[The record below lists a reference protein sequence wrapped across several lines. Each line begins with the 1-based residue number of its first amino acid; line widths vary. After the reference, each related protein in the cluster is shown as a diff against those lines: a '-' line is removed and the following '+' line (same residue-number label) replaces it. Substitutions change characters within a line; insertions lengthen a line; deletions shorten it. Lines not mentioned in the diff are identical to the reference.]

1 MTLPRLALSVI
12 GDEIGPSLEEMISF
26 AHEHGLKRLDM
37 RTVDGR
43 NLLGMKKEE
52 IIKISRALEKAGLTV
67 PTFVSPLF
75 KWPAAGKSA
84 GAGKVDFA
92 FDPKE
97 CPAEDIIDHAIEIA
111 VILGAPH
118 MRIFSYLR
126 HRRFRPSDLT
136 DGKAFNK
143 LMSLASHYDISIQ
156 LENEPVCNIGNIAE
170 LRAFFDPKE
179 EELAE
184 EELAE
189 ELLEED
195 MLALETID
203 GVMVEEKVEAEAKEE
218 EDEEEEELV
227 DPRDKDK
234 ETVIYLR
241 PLVDIANAWATGEQ
255 PSDDDIA
262 SLAPLV
268 TAIHLKDRDLAANR
282 TVPLGDGNVPWP
294 AELRRLLGG
303 VTTGEVLASIETHCP
318 QDSRN
323 ATARSIAGL
332 RRIAAE
338 IGVEVV

>member
-52 IIKISRALEKAGLTV
+52 IIKISRTLEKAGLTV

-84 GAGKVDFA
+84 AGGKVDFA
-92 FDPKE
+92 FDPRE

-126 HRRFRPSDLT
+126 HRRFRRGDLT
-136 DGKAFNK
+136 KGKAFTK
-143 LMSLASHYDISIQ
+143 LMSLAGHYDISIQ
-156 LENEPVCNIGNIAE
+156 LENEPVCNIGNVAE

-179 EELAE
+179 EEPAE
-184 EELAE
+184 EG
-189 ELLEED
+189 LEED
-195 MLALETID
+195 MVALQTVD
-203 GVMVEEKVEAEAKEE
+203 GLMVEEKVEVEE
-218 EDEEEEELV
+218 EEEEEEELV

-234 ETVIYLR
+234 EVVIYLR

-294 AELRRLLGG
+294 AELKRLLGG
-303 VTTGEVLASIETHCP
+303 VTTREVLASIETHCP
-318 QDSRN
+318 QDARN

-338 IGVEVV
+338 IGVEIV

>member
-52 IIKISRALEKAGLTV
+52 IIKISRTLEKAGLTV

-84 GAGKVDFA
+84 ESGKVDFA

-126 HRRFRPSDLT
+126 HHRFRPTDLT
-136 DGKAFNK
+136 GSEDFTK
-143 LMSLASHYDISIQ
+143 LMGLAGHYDISIQ
-156 LENEPVCNIGNIAE
+156 LENEPVCNIGNVAE

-179 EELAE
+179 DAPAE
-184 EELAE
+184 EG
-189 ELLEED
+189 LEED
-195 MLALETID
+195 VAMHGTGGDLMEEAK
-203 GVMVEEKVEAEAKEE
+203 VEVEAEVEE
-218 EDEEEEELV
+218 EV
-227 DPRDKDK
+227 IDPRDKDR
-234 ETVIYLR
+234 EVVIYLR
-241 PLVDIANAWATGEQ
+241 PLVDIANAWATGER
-255 PSDDDIA
+255 PGDDDIA
-262 SLAPLV
+262 ALAPLV
-268 TAIHLKDRDLAANR
+268 TAIHLKDRNLTANR
-282 TVPLGDGNVPWP
+282 TVPLGDGDVPWP
-294 AELRRLLGG
+294 TELKRLLGG
-303 VTTGEVLASIETHCP
+303 VKASEVLASIETHCP
-318 QDSRN
+318 QDGRN

-338 IGVEVV
+338 IGVEIV

>member
-26 AHEHGLKRLDM
+26 AHEQGLKRLDM
-37 RTVDGR
+37 RTVGGR
-43 NLLGMKKEE
+43 NLLGMPKEE
-52 IIKISRALEKAGLTV
+52 IIRISRTLEKAGLSV

-75 KWPAAGKSA
+75 KWPAKGKSA
-84 GAGKVDFA
+84 AAGKVDFA

-97 CPAEDIIDHAIEIA
+97 CPARDIVDHAIEIA

-126 HRRFRPSDLT
+126 HHRFRPGDLT
-136 DGKAFNK
+136 EGKDFTK
-143 LMSLASHYDISIQ
+143 LMSLAGHYDISIQ
-156 LENEPVCNIGNIAE
+156 LENEPVCNIGNVAE

-179 EELAE
+179 EEPAEVGFEENVVTQETVGELVE
-184 EELAE
+184 EEQVE
-189 ELLEED
+189 
-195 MLALETID
+195 
-203 GVMVEEKVEAEAKEE
+203 VEEEV
-218 EDEEEEELV
+218 V
-227 DPRDKDK
+227 DPREKDR
-234 ETVIYLR
+234 EVAIYLR

-262 SLAPLV
+262 SLAPMV
-268 TAIHLKDRDLAANR
+268 TAIHLKDRDLAAGR

-294 AELRRLLGG
+294 AELKRLLGG
-303 VTTGEVLASIETHCP
+303 VKAREVLASIETHCP

-338 IGVEVV
+338 IGVEIV

>member
-26 AHEHGLKRLDM
+26 AHEQGLKRLDM
-37 RTVDGR
+37 RTVGGR
-43 NLLGMKKEE
+43 NLLGMPKEE
-52 IIKISRALEKAGLTV
+52 IIRISRTLEKAGLTV

-84 GAGKVDFA
+84 AAGKVDFA

-97 CPAEDIIDHAIEIA
+97 CPAEDIVDHAIEIA

-126 HRRFRPSDLT
+126 HHRFRPGDLT
-136 DGKAFNK
+136 QGKDFTK
-143 LMSLASHYDISIQ
+143 LMSLAGHYDISIQ
-156 LENEPVCNIGNIAE
+156 LENEPVCNIGNVAE

-179 EELAE
+179 EAPAE
-184 EELAE
+184 AGLEVDMPARETVEEL
-189 ELLEED
+189 
-195 MLALETID
+195 
-203 GVMVEEKVEAEAKEE
+203 VVEEKVEQEAEE
-218 EDEEEEELV
+218 EVV
-227 DPRDKDK
+227 DPREKDR
-234 ETVIYLR
+234 EVVLYLR
-241 PLVDIANAWATGEQ
+241 PLVDIANAWATGER

-268 TAIHLKDRDLAANR
+268 TAIHLKDRDLAASR

-294 AELRRLLGG
+294 AELKRLLGG
-303 VTTGEVLASIETHCP
+303 VKAKEVLASIETHCP

-332 RRIAAE
+332 RRIASE
-338 IGVEVV
+338 IGVEIV

>member
-43 NLLGMKKEE
+43 NLLGMTKEE
-52 IIKISRALEKAGLTV
+52 VIKISRTLEKAGLTV

-75 KWPAAGKSA
+75 KWPAAGKA
-84 GAGKVDFA
+84 AAAGKVDFA
-92 FDPKE
+92 FDPKQ
-97 CPAEDIIDHAIEIA
+97 CPAENIVDHAIEIA

-126 HRRFRPSDLT
+126 HPGFRPHHLT
-136 DGKAFNK
+136 GSEDFTK
-143 LMSLASHYDISIQ
+143 LMGLAGHYDISIQ
-156 LENEPVCNIGNIAE
+156 LENEPVCNVGNVAE
-170 LRAFFDPKE
+170 LAAFFDRKEDASGE
-179 EELAE
+179 EE
-184 EELAE
+184 
-189 ELLEED
+189 
-195 MLALETID
+195 
-203 GVMVEEKVEAEAKEE
+203 EAGEREE
-218 EDEEEEELV
+218 EDEEEV
-227 DPRDKDK
+227 MDPREKDR
-234 ETVIYLR
+234 EVVLYLR

-268 TAIHLKDRDLAANR
+268 TAIHLKDRDLAAGR

-294 AELRRLLGG
+294 AELKRLLSG
-303 VTTGEVLASIETHCP
+303 VETREVLASIETHCP
-318 QDSRN
+318 QDGRN

-332 RRIAAE
+332 RRIAAG
-338 IGVEVV
+338 IGVEIV